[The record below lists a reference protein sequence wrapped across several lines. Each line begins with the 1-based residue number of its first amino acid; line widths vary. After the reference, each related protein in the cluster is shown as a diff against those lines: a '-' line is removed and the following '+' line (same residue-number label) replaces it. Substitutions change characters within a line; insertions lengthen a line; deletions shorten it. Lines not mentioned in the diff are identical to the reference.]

1 MPVWHSSVEWN
12 ILFQMS
18 EEWLKSVC
26 RFWYSGIVQI
36 IEHVRQCFLYMDICT
51 SDHLVSVPLSVW
63 FFLECFLVKIVLIF
77 FSPNIEVG
85 YPLTPVIVC
94 LYQTYHAHD
103 FPQFYPGFAL
113 WMLCY
118 PYQAL
123 PLDMGKATLPDG
135 IGTGFPGGFNY
146 ASSPIRCDTFNL
158 NAYRLEVFDVL
169 CYFLFPFVIRKSIK
183 QCRLDS
189 FIPIYHQ
196 AHLVGKPSPVN
207 EKVNLLAPLY
217 APMWVVLQ
225 ILVEPS
231 V

>member
-1 MPVWHSSVEWN
+1 MTFLCGVKHSLSDVRRMAQER
-12 ILFQMS
+12 LSF
-18 EEWLKSVC
+18 LV
-26 RFWYSGIVQI
+26 FWDCPDNRTCQAMLSLYGYM
-36 IEHVRQCFLYMDICT
+36 HV
-51 SDHLVSVPLSVW
+51 
-63 FFLECFLVKIVLIF
+63 ECFLVKIVLIF

-135 IGTGFPGGFNY
+135 IGAGFPGGFNY

-196 AHLVGKPSPVN
+196 AHLVGKPSPINV
-207 EKVNLLAPLY
+207 KVNLLAPLY